1 MVGLMHAALIAD
13 TAWLTDELAMF
24 KFLGVGLM
32 GEQVRVAQVVPA
44 CTTDQQISAF
54 GDRVIWHESRFD
66 LVRSHRLAGLAGEL
80 DELRINVLHAL
91 DGRLWAGALRLA
103 ERLGVPAVLNV
114 ACIQDVTRAI
124 KLRRNIAACR
134 TAFAAATEPLAQAI
148 REHAADPTL
157 IRHLPPGAHMPAE
170 AVCPKS
176 NDALCLVITGNGVCD
191 TQYQTLFEAL
201 RLFIE
206 DHRDTLLFFDS
217 QGGDQHP
224 LWQAAR
230 RHGVLDNSSMIPTY
244 INHREMLSGA
254 HALVQPQTLGRAR
267 SVTLQAMACGLPV
280 LARHD
285 QWLDYLI
292 DDQTAWTTEHGDV
305 EDWLR
310 LFRRIRDDPIA
321 VQKMGLTA
329 RQWIGQ
335 HHLAAAQVEHTIEL
349 YRQLTGESYRFPQAQ
364 EHNA

>member
-1 MVGLMHAALIAD
+1 MAGLMHAALMAD
-13 TAWLTDELAMF
+13 TAWMANELAMF
-24 KFLGVGLM
+24 KFLVVGLM

-44 CTTDQQISAF
+44 RTTDQQTSAF
-54 GDRVIWHESRFD
+54 GHRVTWRDSRFD
-66 LVRSHRLAGLAGEL
+66 LVRSRRLAALAGEL
-80 DELRINVLHAL
+80 DELRVNVLHAL

-114 ACIQDVTRAI
+114 ACVQDVTRARN
-124 KLRRNIAACR
+124 LRRTIAACR

-157 IRHLPPGAHMPAE
+157 VRHLPPGAHMPAE

-176 NDALCLVITGNGVCD
+176 NDALCLVITGNGVYD
-191 TQYQTLFEAL
+191 MQYQMLFEAL

-206 DHRDTLLFFDS
+206 DNRDTLLFFDS

-230 RHGVLDNSSMIPTY
+230 RHGVLANSSMIPTY

-254 HALVQPQTLGRAR
+254 HALVQPQALGQAR

-280 LARHD
+280 LARQD
-285 QWLDYLI
+285 EWLDYLI
-292 DDQTAWTTEHGDV
+292 DDRTAWTTEQGDV

-310 LFRRIRDDPIA
+310 LFRRVRDDA
-321 VQKMGLTA
+321 GAARQVGQTA
-329 RQWIGQ
+329 RQWAQQ
-335 HHLAAAQVEHTIEL
+335 HHLAAAQVEHTIDL
-349 YRQLTGESYRFPQAQ
+349 YRQLTGEAYRFPQAQ
-364 EHNA
+364 EHDA